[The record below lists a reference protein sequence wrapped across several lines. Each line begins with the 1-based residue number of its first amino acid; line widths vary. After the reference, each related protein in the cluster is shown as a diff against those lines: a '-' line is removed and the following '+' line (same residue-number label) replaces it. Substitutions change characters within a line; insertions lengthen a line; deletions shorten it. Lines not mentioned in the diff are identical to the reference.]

1 MSSFRGPLLLL
12 LCAACASEP
21 DSSDFYDYG
30 LYKLYRGDLAAASDS
45 LSRAR
50 ELAESEGLPRAELGR
65 IVYAQA
71 ITLERACDWEPA
83 EETYVEAMSLL
94 VKSDNPRWTA
104 FVLISL
110 GELYRR
116 RGDLDASLQTL
127 ADAEAQGP
135 RNDDWLRARLRLS
148 RANTLRDLER
158 FEEAQ
163 ADYET
168 CLDLFDR
175 TLAPPHEASRAYLQL
190 GTLQLRMGDA
200 RAAIDAFERSRDLR
214 PWGSK
219 PLLVSAVQQYAIA
232 LQLAGRYEEAKPI
245 QREALELQ
253 DLQAERYPNCV
264 GVPL

>member
-1 MSSFRGPLLLL
+1 VSSLRGALLLL

-30 LYKLYRGDLAAASDS
+30 LYKVYRGDLAAASEY
-45 LSRAR
+45 LARAR
-50 ELAESEGLPRAELGR
+50 ELAESEGLPLAELGR
-65 IVYAQA
+65 IAYAQA

-83 EETYVEAMSLL
+83 EETYAEAMSLL
-94 VKSDNPRWTA
+94 VKSDNPRATPL
-104 FVLISL
+104 VLIRL

-127 ADAEAQGP
+127 ADAESRAP
-135 RNDDWLRARLRLS
+135 RNDDWLRARLHLS

-158 FEEAQ
+158 FEEAR

-175 TLAPPHEASRAYLQL
+175 TLAPPPEVSRAYLQL
-190 GTLQLRMGDA
+190 GMLQFRMGDG
-200 RAAIDAFERSRDLR
+200 RAAIDSFERSRDLR

-219 PLLVSAVQQYAIA
+219 PLLVSVVQQYATA
-232 LQLAGRYEEAKPI
+232 LQMAGRYEEAKPI

-253 DLQAERYPNCV
+253 DLQAERYPKCV